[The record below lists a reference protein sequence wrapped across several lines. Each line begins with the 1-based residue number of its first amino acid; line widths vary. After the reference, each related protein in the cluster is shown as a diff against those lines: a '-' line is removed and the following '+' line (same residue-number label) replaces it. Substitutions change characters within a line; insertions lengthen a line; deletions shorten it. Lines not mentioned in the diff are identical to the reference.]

1 MNINLHIE
9 RLILDGVSIEP
20 GHSALLQ
27 TAIETEVVRLLTQ
40 NGIAPNLQNGGAMP
54 SVRADAIQLTTP
66 NSPTQLGRQI
76 GGSIYGSIGK
86 AI

>member
-9 RLILDGVSIEP
+9 RLILDGLPFETRDRT
-20 GHSALLQ
+20 LLQ
-27 TAIETEVVRLLTQ
+27 AAIETEVARLLTQ

-54 SVRADAIQLTTP
+54 SVRADAIQITNQ
-66 NSPTQLGRQI
+66 NSPDQLGRQI